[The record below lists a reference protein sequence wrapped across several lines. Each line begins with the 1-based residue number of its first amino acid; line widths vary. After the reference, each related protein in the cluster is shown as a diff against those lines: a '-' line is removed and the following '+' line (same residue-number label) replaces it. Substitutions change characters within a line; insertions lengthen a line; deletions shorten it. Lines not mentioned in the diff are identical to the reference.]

1 MKSNGYGD
9 YSWEPNDDDP
19 MELPDGDIPE
29 GIMDETEYDIEND

>member
-19 MELPDGDIPE
+19 MELDADLPE